1 MCPSNY
7 FDSCVTDPPYGW
19 KFMGKK
25 WDYEIPKVD
34 LWEEV
39 YRCMKPGAFIL
50 VACGTRTQHR
60 MAVNIEDAGFE
71 IKDIITWHYGSGFPK
86 SLNIG
91 KAIDKS
97 QGNERIIVETGNTV
111 PDIRSNNY
119 KNSQD
124 KERLKETI
132 SRGTSKWEGW
142 GTALKPATELW
153 TLARKPPEG
162 TIVNNVLK
170 YGVGGLNIDGCRI
183 ETDDNLNSSAYSK
196 GDYDTD
202 GKVLELGLK
211 RQEGNYQQPRG
222 RFPANVIFDEF
233 TGALLDEQSVI
244 LKSGKATLGT
254 GTIDCQNNGIYNSGK
269 GGVITSCFADSG
281 GASRFFYCAKASG
294 SERDKGLN
302 DIDLFTQK
310 DSSITRNNHATV
322 KPISLMRYLVKLIT
336 PANGLCVDPFNGSG
350 STGIACKLEGF
361 DYVGIEMDKHF
372 CEISEKRIKAY
383 G

>member
-1 MCPSNY
+1 MCPSDY

-60 MAVNIEDAGFE
+60 MAVNVEDAGFE
-71 IKDIITWHYGSGFPK
+71 IRDIITWHYGSGFPK

-91 KAIDKS
+91 KAIDKL
-97 QGNERIIVETGNTV
+97 QGNERIIIETGNTI

-119 KNSQD
+119 KNSHD
-124 KERLKETI
+124 KEKLKETA
-132 SRGTSKWEGW
+132 SKGTSKWEGW
-142 GTALKPATELW
+142 GTSLKPATELW
-153 TLARKPPEG
+153 TLARKPLEG
-162 TIVNNVLK
+162 TVANNVLK

-183 ETDDNLNSSAYSK
+183 ESGTEHFQ
-196 GDYDTD
+196 
-202 GKVLELGLK
+202 GKVGAKVTESEWRNNSGFNKPFIANDNPL
-211 RQEGNYQQPRG
+211 G

-233 TGALLDEQSVI
+233 TGALLDQQSGI
-244 LKSGKATLGT
+244 LKSGDSKGFKGESSGYLYGKYANNQIDPN
-254 GTIDCQNNGIYNSGK
+254 TIY
-269 GGVITSCFADSG
+269 ADSG

-310 DSSITRNNHATV
+310 DSSITKNNHATV
-322 KPISLMRYLVKLIT
+322 KPILLMRYLVKLIT
-336 PANGLCVDPFNGSG
+336 PANGLCVDPFSGSG

-361 DYVGIEMDKHF
+361 DYIGIEMDKHF
-372 CEISEKRIKAY
+372 CEVSEKRIKAY